1 MGLLGT
7 SWWQRLGA
15 LPCLPLLAW
24 EVLRGRTA
32 RRQLVCWGP
41 SQLQLWM
48 PDDQGPLGF
57 FALLNLLAGTMA
69 WVGPSL
75 SLSEQ
80 AAQADSRWCDFLPG
94 VFSLSDLRQRTG
106 IAFSDRA
113 EIEDQY
119 AATRGLKKD
128 LALVLRSLL
137 VSWLP
142 PAPPV
147 CPERLSLFGLNL
159 ANPTMAEALD
169 QLQQWTQAPQPRLVG
184 FLNAHCVNVSYRHS
198 EYRETLG
205 NCDWL
210 LADGFGL
217 RLAGLLLQQPI
228 RDNVNGTDLF
238 PPLCERLQADA
249 TRVFLFG
256 AKPGVAEAVAQ
267 WMSVHAPGLEVVGV
281 QHGFLEADQQEPF
294 LQRLQQCRPQLTLVA
309 LGVPAQELW
318 LQRNREKLPPGLYL
332 AVGGLFDFYSGQTPR
347 APQWLREIGLEWAYR
362 LWQEP
367 GRMWKRYLVGNF
379 LFAFHAWKEYRKRG
393 IHR

>member
-1 MGLLGT
+1 LALLGA
-7 SWWQRLGA
+7 SWWQRLSA
-15 LPCLPLLAW
+15 IPCLPLLAW
-24 EVLRGRTA
+24 EALRGRTA
-32 RRQLVCWGP
+32 RRQKVNWGD
-41 SQLQLWM
+41 SQLQLWL
-48 PDDQGPLGF
+48 PDDAGPLGF
-57 FALLNLLAGTMA
+57 FAVLNLLAGTMA

-75 SLSEQ
+75 SLRDEP
-80 AAQADSRWCDFLPG
+80 ARPDSRWPAFLPG

-119 AATRGLKKD
+119 AAERGPKKD
-128 LALVLRSLL
+128 LALALRSLL

-147 CPERLSLFGLNL
+147 CPERLRLFGLSL
-159 ANPTMAEALD
+159 ANPTMAQALD
-169 QLQQWTQAPQPRLVG
+169 QLQQWTQSPQPQLVA
-184 FLNAHCVNVSYRHS
+184 FLNAHCVNVSYRNS
-198 EYRETLG
+198 DYREALRHS
-205 NCDWL
+205 DWL

-256 AKPGVAEAVAQ
+256 AKPGVAEAVAE
-267 WMSVHAPGLEVVGV
+267 WMAVHAPGLEVVGC
-281 QHGFLEADQQEPF
+281 QHGFLEAGQEELL

-347 APQWLREIGLEWAYR
+347 APQWLREIGLEWGYR

-379 LFAFHAWKEYRKRG
+379 VFALHAWKEYRKRG
-393 IHR
+393 NNR